1 MSFHCTGSRKD
12 RLNQPLNESLERKV
26 RKRKRER
33 EKKKKNLEA
42 SCSKRGP
49 LTSGINIFWELM
61 RNASSQTST
70 RICGKRDLQLTFL
83 SDSYS

>member
-33 EKKKKNLEA
+33 EKKKKE
-42 SCSKRGP
+42 SRG
-49 LTSGINIFWELM
+49 
-61 RNASSQTST
+61 
-70 RICGKRDLQLTFL
+70 
-83 SDSYS
+83 